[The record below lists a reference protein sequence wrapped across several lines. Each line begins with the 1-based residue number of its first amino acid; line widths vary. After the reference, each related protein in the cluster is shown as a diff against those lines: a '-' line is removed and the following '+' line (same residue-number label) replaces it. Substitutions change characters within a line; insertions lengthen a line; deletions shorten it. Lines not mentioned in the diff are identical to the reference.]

1 VRKRI
6 RDDGAGQQGADD
18 DEEASVS
25 ENVAQEVLDQN
36 RRGDEVGEHRGQ
48 GEAEN
53 EEQASHDFSLE
64 RRSGPSIASGA
75 SAVVYAMEGQYWR
88 QRQEN
93 RFKTPEQLAARRIV
107 ACMLTARKSTVP
119 RLDHPPFRSQWFGQ
133 VS

>member
-1 VRKRI
+1 MTV
-6 RDDGAGQQGADD
+6 Q
-18 DEEASVS
+18 ASRAPTMTKKPAVS

-75 SAVVYAMEGQYWR
+75 SDGGIMRWKGNTGDKGKKIGSR
-88 QRQEN
+88 HL
-93 RFKTPEQLAARRIV
+93 KLAARRIV